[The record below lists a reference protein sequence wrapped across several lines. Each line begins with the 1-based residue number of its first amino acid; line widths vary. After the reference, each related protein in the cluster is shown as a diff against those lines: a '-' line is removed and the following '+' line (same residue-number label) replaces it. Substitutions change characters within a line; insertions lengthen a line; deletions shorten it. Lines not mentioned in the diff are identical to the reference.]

1 MRLVLLI
8 LMCFFLNYNAYCYV
22 GSEFLLL
29 DTSVRASSL
38 GGAYTGTL
46 SGIDGI
52 HYNPASLGAIN
63 NLNISFENISFSDD
77 MRFKYLALA
86 KSIFKIPIAVSAGMV
101 TTDDIPIYDINE
113 NYEKDIQYYDFF
125 ASASAAYKFKY
136 FYTGINIKYIYRRIE
151 DYKASGIAF
160 DIGVL
165 KKFNIPFP
173 EFLKN
178 NKDNLGVGIALKNL
192 GTKLKFNKE
201 SDSLPTEIVIG
212 INTDIV
218 KNKIFSSGLFLDTG
232 KIFNDD
238 FSIKTG
244 IEIGY
249 KNTVFLRAGK
259 SFIYNNFF
267 TTGLSL
273 HLPLGKKVKSYFGY
287 SLSMLKDF
295 NNNHTIG
302 IILGF

>member
-1 MRLVLLI
+1 MRIVLLI
-8 LMCFFLNYNAYCYV
+8 LMCFFLNFNAYSHT

-38 GGAYTGTL
+38 GGAYAGTL

-63 NLNISFENISFSDD
+63 NLNISFENINFSDD

-86 KSIFKIPIAVSAGMV
+86 KSIYKIPIAISAGMV

-113 NYEKDIQYYDFF
+113 NYEKDIQYCDFF
-125 ASASAAYKFKY
+125 TSLSAAYKFKL

-178 NKDNLGVGIALKNL
+178 SKDNLGIGVALKNL
-192 GTKLKFNKE
+192 GTKLKFNRE
-201 SDSLPTEIVIG
+201 GDPLPFEIVVG
-212 INTDIV
+212 LNTDIV
-218 KNKIFSSGLFLDTG
+218 KNKIISCGLFLDTG

-238 FSIKTG
+238 FIIKTG

-249 KNTVFLRAGK
+249 KNTIFLRAGK
-259 SFIYNNFF
+259 SFIYNDSF

-273 HLPLGKKVKSYFGY
+273 NLPLGKKVKSYFGY
-287 SLSMLKDF
+287 SLSILKDYD
-295 NNNHTIG
+295 NNHTVG